1 MFFFFFS
8 QTEEW
13 KQFSA
18 KVTDQLK
25 YKANR
30 NLYHYTS
37 PEGLIGILGN
47 NKLWFTESGC
57 LNDESEG
64 KYIYSLI
71 QNCIETNLTFNIDF
85 SEEVRKQIIE
95 NRTIINDSKNN
106 VANEEVTKMHEDEK
120 SKYFICSFSLDKDAL
135 PLWNYYTKTPTSIG
149 YNISFSSSK
158 LNKSVERGLNGG
170 FNNRYF
176 YKVIY
181 DEKVQ
186 NSIIMEALEIGN
198 RLWTKHEDD
207 LYRGDLIF
215 WLKEFFELIKFGFK
229 HPAFES
235 EKEVIMILRM
245 SSSKFEELIVYNSNL
260 SYNEIKIRTIK
271 GVFVPYVEMRYDKSA
286 MNGIMVSPTVKDVMP
301 VESLNLLLKKY
312 SYTDCN
318 IEKSDRKSVV

>member
-8 QTEEW
+8 QSEEW
-13 KQFSA
+13 KNFRE
-18 KVTDQLK
+18 KVTNQLK
-25 YKANR
+25 YKANK

-37 PEGLIGILGN
+37 PEGLIGILGA
-47 NKLWFTESGC
+47 NKLWFTEASC

-64 KYIYSLI
+64 KYLYSLI
-71 QNCIETNLTFNIDF
+71 QDCIENNMSFDIDF
-85 SEEVRKQIIE
+85 VEEVRRRIIE
-95 NRTIINDSKNN
+95 NKNTVNDSKIDI
-106 VANEEVTKMHEDEK
+106 ADEGSEQAYAEEK

-158 LNKSVERGLNGG
+158 LNKSVERELKSD
-170 FNNRYF
+170 FTNRYF

-198 RLWTKHEDD
+198 RLWHKYGDNI
-207 LYRGDLIF
+207 YRGDLIF
-215 WLKEFFELIKFGFK
+215 WLKEFFEHIKFGFK

-235 EKEVIMILRM
+235 EKEVRMILRM
-245 SSSKFEELIVYNSNL
+245 SSVKFEELIVHNSETE
-260 SYNEIKIRTIK
+260 YNEIKIRPIQ
-271 GVFVPYVEMRYDKSA
+271 GVFVPYVEMNFEKTA
-286 MNGIMVSPTVKDVMP
+286 MNGLMVSPTVKDEMA

-312 SYTDCN
+312 SFNDCT
-318 IEKSDRKSVV
+318 IEKSTVPLKY

>member
-13 KQFSA
+13 NQFSE
-18 KVTDQLK
+18 KVTEQLK

-37 PEGLIGILGN
+37 PEGLIGILEN

-85 SEEVRKQIIE
+85 IEEVRKQIME
-95 NRTIINDSKNN
+95 NSAITDGIKNN
-106 VANEEVTKMHEDEK
+106 ITNDEVAKMHEEGK

-158 LNKSVERGLNGG
+158 LNKSVERELKSD
-170 FNNRYF
+170 FTNRYF

-186 NSIIMEALEIGN
+186 NSIVMEALEIGN
-198 RLWTKHEDD
+198 RLWERHEDII
-207 LYRGDLIF
+207 YRDDLIF

-235 EKEVIMILRM
+235 EKEVRMILRM
-245 SSSKFEELIVYNSNL
+245 SSSKFEELIVHNSNL
-260 SYNEIKIRTIK
+260 AYNEIKIRTIK
-271 GVFVPYVEMRYDKSA
+271 GVFVPYVEMNFEKSA
-286 MNGIMVSPTVKDVMP
+286 MNGIMVSPTVKDEMA

-312 SYTDCN
+312 SYIDCS
-318 IEKSDRKSVV
+318 IEKSSVPLKY